1 MEVKDYLKQI
11 RKLDVDIKANED
23 IIEKLKSEE
32 YRCTSM
38 ISDMPRGTGV
48 KDVNSIT
55 DARID
60 LESTVREYK
69 LKHLI
74 MRNNA
79 VKMIESLENPSMR
92 AILKQYYINGLTWEQ
107 TAVVV
112 RFSWRQMHRLHNKAV
127 DLMVLK
133 FDNN

>member
-38 ISDMPRGTGV
+38 ISDMPRGTGI

-79 VKMIESLENPSMR
+79 VKMIESLKNPSMR

-112 RFSWRQMHRLHNKAV
+112 KYSWRQMHRIHNAA
-127 DLMVLK
+127 LK
-133 FDNN
+133 ELNIKIT